1 MVCYIG
7 LVWKLFCRF
16 GIFLSGIGKEL
27 EKCFYVLG
35 FYGFN

>member
-1 MVCYIG
+1 MVWFRG
-7 LVWKLFCRF
+7 LNWKKFCCL

-35 FYGFN
+35 